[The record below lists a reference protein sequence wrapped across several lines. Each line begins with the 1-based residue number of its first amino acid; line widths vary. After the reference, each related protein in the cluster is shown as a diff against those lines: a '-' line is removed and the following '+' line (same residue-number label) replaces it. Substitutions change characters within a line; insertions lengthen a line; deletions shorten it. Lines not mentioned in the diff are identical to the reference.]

1 MLNKIKNLIIQ
12 KTNEI
17 QATVASPIVPI
28 VEQTQEQQV
37 IHNFTAFISEMK
49 AHDGFPKKGITFL
62 EDILKTIQ
70 EMDSQTIGLQ
80 EQATIRKI
88 VEKDIPQMI
97 ELYLSL
103 PKAHAV
109 SFILENGKTSKD
121 TLIDKLSSQ
130 AKQVSHIWDNA
141 VVEKTNLL
149 LKKQKATTQPAAIKK
164 DFFDM

>member
-1 MLNKIKNLIIQ
+1 MLNKIKNLILQ
-12 KTNEI
+12 KANEI
-17 QATVASPIVPI
+17 QAIAPTVEP
-28 VEQTQEQQV
+28 TQEEKIIQAY
-37 IHNFTAFISEMK
+37 TAFVNEMK
-49 AHDGFPKKGITFL
+49 IHDGFPKKGVAFL
-62 EDILKTIQ
+62 EDVLKTIQ

-88 VEKDIPQMI
+88 VEKDIPQMVD
-97 ELYLSL
+97 LYLSL

-121 TLIDKLSSQ
+121 TLIDKLASQ
-130 AKQVSHIWDNA
+130 AKQVAHIWDNA

-149 LKKQKATTQPAAIKK
+149 LKKQKAVTQPASVKK